1 LPRIISDRVSIEGWA
16 KIAVAARIRD
26 RKRKSDYKEKGGR
39 TVDGRSGLDRRLNP
53 AAKASTEATD
63 LRKS

>member
-1 LPRIISDRVSIEGWA
+1 MPRIISDRVSIEGWA

-39 TVDGRSGLDRRLNP
+39 TVDGRSGLDRRLNT
-53 AAKASTEATD
+53 AAKAPTKTTD
-63 LRKS
+63 PQRS

>member
-1 LPRIISDRVSIEGWA
+1 MPRIISDRVSIEGWA

-39 TVDGRSGLDRRLNP
+39 EAIGDLVWTDG
-53 AAKASTEATD
+53 
-63 LRKS
+63 